1 MKVEQIMTTDVKYC
15 TENDSL
21 NRAAQLM
28 WENDCGC
35 VPVLAIDGQAKL
47 TGVVTDRD
55 ICMAAYTQGKS
66 LFDIPVATAMAHKI
80 ISCKPS
86 DNLRQAEALMSQN
99 HVRRLPVTDE
109 KGTLVGIVSINDL
122 ALEAEHEAG
131 AKKGAPELLETEVAE
146 TLAAICEHRTP
157 QGQVLEKAAA

>member
-1 MKVEQIMTTDVKYC
+1 MKVENIMTTDVKYC
-15 TENDSL
+15 GENDSL
-21 NRAAQLM
+21 SRAAQLM
-28 WENDCGC
+28 WENDCGF
-35 VPVLAIDGQAKL
+35 VPVLAIDGQPKL

-55 ICMAAYTQGKS
+55 ICIAAYTQGKS
-66 LFDIPVATAMAHKI
+66 LSEIPVSAAMAHKV

-86 DNLRQAEALMSQN
+86 DDIRQAEALMSQN

-109 KGTLVGIVSINDL
+109 KGVLVGIVSINDL

-131 AKKGAPELLETEVAE
+131 AKKGAPELPEAEVAE

-157 QGQVLEKAAA
+157 QIFEKAAA